1 MVEKPFYLIEI
12 NLIFIKLNIETKISN
27 LEN

>member
-1 MVEKPFYLIEI
+1 MVEKRFYLIEI